1 MPNVTH
7 KSCNYL
13 FILLPEK
20 FTHATPSVYFRR
32 VVSLRNR
39 ANCFKVLVFGSAAP
53 DIEPVRCT
61 LLGILVF

>member
-20 FTHATPSVYFRR
+20 FIHVTSSVYFHQ
-32 VVSLRNR
+32 VVQ
-39 ANCFKVLVFGSAAP
+39 ANCFKVLVFGPAGP
-53 DIEPVRCT
+53 DIEPVQCT
-61 LLGILVF
+61 FLGILVF